1 MSNTIIPVL
10 LWNISEKKWFTV
22 GFSCTKWHYL
32 ILVTLS
38 ADNHRL
44 LDFLFRFPKKYFLV
58 SGGVSRKNWKWITAL
73 DRVATMIQIMH
84 EFLFFFPKLSPLLPL
99 VVWYYIKKKFD
110 YVASNDSGKN
120 HMKVHMCWDRRS
132 TFRLTQSQTQV
143 NLKMVQRRL
152 YSPFELHLMTSS
164 VTVRI
169 LVYTG
174 KSRRIVTS
182 SWTFFVFVYF
192 LMKDYT

>member
-1 MSNTIIPVL
+1 MIRLWLVKKTCKMLSTMSNTIIPVL

-73 DRVATMIQIMH
+73 DRVATIIQIMH
-84 EFLFFFPKLSPLLPL
+84 EFLLFFPKLSPLLSL
-99 VVWYYIKKKFD
+99 VVWYYEKKIRLRCKQWFWEKSHEST
-110 YVASNDSGKN
+110 YVLG
-120 HMKVHMCWDRRS
+120 
-132 TFRLTQSQTQV
+132 
-143 NLKMVQRRL
+143 
-152 YSPFELHLMTSS
+152 SS
-164 VTVRI
+164 LDV
-169 LVYTG
+169 
-174 KSRRIVTS
+174 
-182 SWTFFVFVYF
+182 
-192 LMKDYT
+192 

>member
-1 MSNTIIPVL
+1 MKIRRHFSFLRNRMCFQEIPQNILFLISPTSIMSWIDKVVTCKKKLAKFYLPCTITKVL
-10 LWNISEKKWFTV
+10 LLKNISEKKPWFTV

-84 EFLFFFPKLSPLLPL
+84 EFLFFFSQIKSIITFSGLIL
-99 VVWYYIKKKFD
+99 YKKKIRLRCKQWFWEKSHEST
-110 YVASNDSGKN
+110 YVLG
-120 HMKVHMCWDRRS
+120 
-132 TFRLTQSQTQV
+132 
-143 NLKMVQRRL
+143 
-152 YSPFELHLMTSS
+152 SS
-164 VTVRI
+164 LDV
-169 LVYTG
+169 
-174 KSRRIVTS
+174 
-182 SWTFFVFVYF
+182 
-192 LMKDYT
+192 

>member
-1 MSNTIIPVL
+1 MLSTMSNTIIPVL

-44 LDFLFRFPKKYFLV
+44 LDFLFRFPKIFLSKWWCV
-58 SGGVSRKNWKWITAL
+58 QKKNWKWITAL

-99 VVWYYIKKKFD
+99 VVWYYKKKNSTTLQAMILGKITWK
-110 YVASNDSGKN
+110 YICAGIVA
-120 HMKVHMCWDRRS
+120 
-132 TFRLTQSQTQV
+132 
-143 NLKMVQRRL
+143 RRL
-152 YSPFELHLMTSS
+152 GSLRARLRWIWKWYS
-164 VTVRI
+164 V
-169 LVYTG
+169 
-174 KSRRIVTS
+174 
-182 SWTFFVFVYF
+182 
-192 LMKDYT
+192 DYTHRSNFIWWQAVLLLEF

>member
-1 MSNTIIPVL
+1 MVCPGKT
-10 LWNISEKKWFTV
+10 
-22 GFSCTKWHYL
+22 
-32 ILVTLS
+32 
-38 ADNHRL
+38 
-44 LDFLFRFPKKYFLV
+44 
-58 SGGVSRKNWKWITAL
+58 WITAL
-73 DRVATMIQIMH
+73 DRVATIIQIMH

-99 VVWYYIKKKFD
+99 VVWYYEKNSTTLQAMIL
-110 YVASNDSGKN
+110 GKIPW
-120 HMKVHMCWDRRS
+120 KYYMCWDRRS

-164 VTVRI
+164 VTVRL

-182 SWTFFVFVYF
+182 SWTFLFCFCLFPDEGLYLVITKHIYSPKNIV
-192 LMKDYT
+192 